1 MREGATKHLSFKEIG
16 LRDVGYN
23 MNAALDTRKSIF
35 MSQQWLGVH
44 IWFITTLYY
53 KIPQILQNATV
64 ILLQNVTKIQNY
76 SGFLLQV

>member
-1 MREGATKHLSFKEIG
+1 MREGATKHLSFKEKG

-23 MNAALDTRKSIF
+23 MNAALDTRKYIF

-53 KIPQILQNATV
+53 KILQILQNATV
-64 ILLQNVTKIQNY
+64 ILLQNVTKIQN
-76 SGFLLQV
+76 

>member
-1 MREGATKHLSFKEIG
+1 MREEATKRLSFKEKG

-23 MNAALDTRKSIF
+23 MNAALDTIKSIF
-35 MSQQWLGVH
+35 MSQQWLGIH

-64 ILLQNVTKIQNY
+64 ILLQNVTKIQN
-76 SGFLLQV
+76 